1 MRLHKT
7 ISALIVGLLL
17 LSLGHISHASD
28 DRLARE
34 TVDRVARLFSG
45 KSSIATLQMHIFG
58 ENGQRDLTMKIWT
71 QGNNALVRII
81 NPEKDAG
88 TAILKI
94 GSDIWYYL
102 PKVNRTIKAPSSM
115 TMTSWMGSD
124 FTLDDLVKESG
135 LVRDY
140 SLANSFEGKRGE
152 VAVYEYTMT
161 PRPGAAVVW
170 GKIVL
175 QVRQANL
182 MRAWQG
188 FYDEDGKLVRDLTF
202 SDYKTMGG
210 RLMPTRLI
218 MRSLDKPGQQ
228 STIVYED
235 IALDVPIGAETFS
248 LPNLKR

>member
-1 MRLHKT
+1 MRWHKT
-7 ISALIVGLLL
+7 TMGLLVGLLL
-17 LSLGHISHASD
+17 LSLGQISHAAD
-28 DRLARE
+28 DQQARKI
-34 TVDRVARLFSG
+34 VDRVAQLFSG
-45 KSSIATLQMHIFG
+45 KSSIATLQMQISG

-71 QGNNALVRII
+71 QGENALVRITS
-81 NPEKDAG
+81 PAKDAG

-94 GSDIWYYL
+94 GGDIWYYL

-124 FTLDDLVKESG
+124 FTLDDLVKESD

-152 VAVYEYTMT
+152 VAVYEYTLT
-161 PRPGAAVVW
+161 PKPGAVVVW

-182 MRAWQG
+182 MPAWQG
-188 FYDEDGKLVRDLTF
+188 FYDEDGKLVRELTF
-202 SDYKTMGG
+202 SDYKTTGG
-210 RLMPTRLI
+210 RLMPSRLV

-228 STIVYED
+228 TVIVYQ
-235 IALDVPIGAETFS
+235 AVAFDVPIGAETFS

>member
-1 MRLHKT
+1 MRWHKT
-7 ISALIVGLLL
+7 ISTLIVGLLL

-45 KSSIATLQMHIFG
+45 KSSIATLQMQIFG
-58 ENGQRDLTMKIWT
+58 ENGQRDLTMKICT
-71 QGNNALVRII
+71 QGDDALVRII
-81 NPEKDAG
+81 SPQKDAG

-94 GSDIWYYL
+94 GSDVWYYL

-182 MRAWQG
+182 MPAWQG
-188 FYDEDGKLVRDLTF
+188 FYDEDGKLDRDLTF
-202 SDYKTMGG
+202 SDYKTIGG
-210 RLMPTRLI
+210 RLMPTRLV

-235 IALDVPIGAETFS
+235 IAFDVPIGAETFS

>member
-1 MRLHKT
+1 MRWHKVT
-7 ISALIVGLLL
+7 MALLSGLLL
-17 LSLGHISHASD
+17 LGLGRIAHATD
-28 DRLARE
+28 DQRARQI
-34 TVDRVARLFSG
+34 VDRVAHLFSG
-45 KSSIATLQMHIFG
+45 KSSIATLQMQIVG
-58 ENGQRDLTMKIWT
+58 ENGQRELTMKIWT
-71 QGNNALVRII
+71 QGENALVRII
-81 NPEKDAG
+81 SPEKDAG

-124 FTLDDLVKESG
+124 FTLDDLVKQSG

-152 VAVYEYTMT
+152 VAVYEYTLT
-161 PRPGAAVVW
+161 PKPGAVVVW

-175 QVRQANL
+175 QIREAN
-182 MRAWQG
+182 MMPAWQG

-202 SDYKTMGG
+202 ADYKTIGG
-210 RLMPTRLI
+210 RLMPTRLV

-228 STIVYED
+228 TTLVYQD
-235 IALDVPIGAETFS
+235 VAFDVPISPETFS

>member
-1 MRLHKT
+1 MRWHKT

-45 KSSIATLQMHIFG
+45 KSSIATLQMQIFG

-71 QGNNALVRII
+71 QGDDALVRII
-81 NPEKDAG
+81 SPEKDAG

-94 GSDIWYYL
+94 GSDVWYYL

-182 MRAWQG
+182 MPAWQG
-188 FYDEDGKLVRDLTF
+188 FYDEDGKLDRDLTF
-202 SDYKTMGG
+202 SDYKTIGG
-210 RLMPTRLI
+210 RLMPTRLV

-235 IALDVPIGAETFS
+235 IAFDVPIGAETFS

>member
-1 MRLHKT
+1 MRWHKT
-7 ISALIVGLLL
+7 ISAVIVGLLL

-45 KSSIATLQMHIFG
+45 KSSIATLQMQIFG
-58 ENGQRDLTMKIWT
+58 ENGQRDLAMKIWT
-71 QGNNALVRII
+71 QGDDALVRII
-81 NPEKDAG
+81 SPQKDAG

-94 GSDIWYYL
+94 GSDVWYYL

-182 MRAWQG
+182 MPAWQG
-188 FYDEDGKLVRDLTF
+188 FYDEDGKLDRDLTF
-202 SDYKTMGG
+202 SDYKTIGG
-210 RLMPTRLI
+210 RLMPTRLV

-235 IALDVPIGAETFS
+235 IAFDVPIGAETFS

>member
-1 MRLHKT
+1 MRWHKT
-7 ISALIVGLLL
+7 ISALLVGLLL
-17 LSLGHISHASD
+17 LSLGHVSHASD

-45 KSSIATLQMHIFG
+45 KSSIATLQMQIFG

-71 QGNNALVRII
+71 QGDNALVRII
-81 NPEKDAG
+81 SPQKDAG

-94 GSDIWYYL
+94 GSDVWYYL

-140 SLANSFEGKRGE
+140 SLANSYEGKRGE

-182 MRAWQG
+182 MPAWQG
-188 FYDEDGKLVRDLTF
+188 FYDEDGKLDRDLSF
-202 SDYKTMGG
+202 SDYKTIGG
-210 RLMPTRLI
+210 RLMPTRLV

-235 IALDVPIGAETFS
+235 IAFDVPIGAETFS

>member
-1 MRLHKT
+1 MRWHKT

-17 LSLGHISHASD
+17 LSLGHISHAGD

-34 TVDRVARLFSG
+34 AVDRVARLFSG
-45 KSSIATLQMHIFG
+45 KTSMATLQMRIVG

-71 QGNNALVRII
+71 QGDNALVRII
-81 NPEKDAG
+81 SPEKDSG

-102 PKVNRTIKAPSSM
+102 PKVNRTIKAPSST
-115 TMTSWMGSD
+115 TMTSWMGSN
-124 FTLDDLVKESG
+124 FSLDDLVKQSG

-140 SLANSFEGKRGE
+140 SLANSFGGKRGE
-152 VAVYEYTMT
+152 VAVYEYTLT
-161 PRPGAAVVW
+161 PKPDAVVVW

-182 MRAWQG
+182 MPAWQG
-188 FYDEDGKLVRDLTF
+188 YYDEDGKLVRELTF
-202 SDYKTMGG
+202 SDYKIMGG
-210 RLMPTRLI
+210 RLMPTRLV
-218 MRSLDKPGQQ
+218 MQSVDKPGQQ
-228 STIVYED
+228 TTIVYQD
-235 IALDVPIGAETFS
+235 VAFDVPISAQTFS

>member
-1 MRLHKT
+1 MRWHKT
-7 ISALIVGLLL
+7 ISAVILGLLL

-34 TVDRVARLFSG
+34 TVDRVVRLFSG
-45 KSSIATLQMHIFG
+45 KSSIATLQMQIFG

-71 QGNNALVRII
+71 QGDDALVRII
-81 NPEKDAG
+81 SPQKDAG

-94 GSDIWYYL
+94 GSDVWYYL

-170 GKIVL
+170 EKIVL

-182 MRAWQG
+182 MPAWQG
-188 FYDEDGKLVRDLTF
+188 FYDEDGKLDRDLTF
-202 SDYKTMGG
+202 SDYKTIGG
-210 RLMPTRLI
+210 RLMPTRLV

-235 IALDVPIGAETFS
+235 IAFDVPIGAETFS

>member
-1 MRLHKT
+1 MRWHKT
-7 ISALIVGLLL
+7 ISALVVGLLL

-45 KSSIATLQMHIFG
+45 KSSIATLQMQIFG

-71 QGNNALVRII
+71 QGDDALVRII
-81 NPEKDAG
+81 SPEKDAG

-94 GSDIWYYL
+94 GSDVWYYL

-140 SLANSFEGKRGE
+140 SLANSYEGKRGE

-182 MRAWQG
+182 MPAWQG
-188 FYDEDGKLVRDLTF
+188 FYDEDGKLDRDLTF
-202 SDYKTMGG
+202 SDYKTIGG
-210 RLMPTRLI
+210 RLMPTRLV

-235 IALDVPIGAETFS
+235 IAFDVPIGAETFS

>member
-1 MRLHKT
+1 MRWHKT

-17 LSLGHISHASD
+17 LNLGHISHAGD

-45 KSSIATLQMHIFG
+45 KSSIATLQMQIFG

-71 QGNNALVRII
+71 QGDDALVRII
-81 NPEKDAG
+81 SPQKDAG

-94 GSDIWYYL
+94 GSDLWYYL

-170 GKIVL
+170 RKIVL
-175 QVRQANL
+175 QVRQASL
-182 MRAWQG
+182 MPAWQA
-188 FYDEDGKLVRDLTF
+188 FYDEDGKLDRDLTF
-202 SDYKTMGG
+202 SDYKTIGG
-210 RLMPTRLI
+210 RLMPTRLV

-235 IALDVPIGAETFS
+235 IAFDVPIGAEIFS

>member
-1 MRLHKT
+1 MRWHKT
-7 ISALIVGLLL
+7 ISTLIVGLLL

-45 KSSIATLQMHIFG
+45 KSSIATLQMQIFG

-71 QGNNALVRII
+71 QGDDALVRII
-81 NPEKDAG
+81 SPQKDAG

-94 GSDIWYYL
+94 GSDVWYYL

-182 MRAWQG
+182 MPAWQG
-188 FYDEDGKLVRDLTF
+188 FYDEDGKLDRDLTF
-202 SDYKTMGG
+202 SDYKTIGG
-210 RLMPTRLI
+210 RLMPTRLV

-235 IALDVPIGAETFS
+235 IAFDVPIGAETFS

>member
-1 MRLHKT
+1 MRWHKT
-7 ISALIVGLLL
+7 ISTLIVGLLL

-45 KSSIATLQMHIFG
+45 KSSIATLQMQIFG

-71 QGNNALVRII
+71 QGDDALVRII
-81 NPEKDAG
+81 SPEKDAG

-94 GSDIWYYL
+94 GSDVWYYL

-140 SLANSFEGKRGE
+140 SLANSYEGKRGE

-182 MRAWQG
+182 MPAWQG
-188 FYDEDGKLVRDLTF
+188 FYDEDGKLDRDLTF
-202 SDYKTMGG
+202 SDYKTIGG
-210 RLMPTRLI
+210 RLMPTRLV

-235 IALDVPIGAETFS
+235 IAFDVPIGAETFS

>member
-1 MRLHKT
+1 MRWHKT
-7 ISALIVGLLL
+7 FNALIVGLLL

-45 KSSIATLQMHIFG
+45 KSSIATLQMQIFG
-58 ENGQRDLTMKIWT
+58 ENGQRDLAMKIWT
-71 QGNNALVRII
+71 QGDDALVRII
-81 NPEKDAG
+81 SPQKDAG

-94 GSDIWYYL
+94 GSDVWYYL

-182 MRAWQG
+182 MPAWQG
-188 FYDEDGKLVRDLTF
+188 FYDEDGKLDRDLTF
-202 SDYKTMGG
+202 SDYKTIGG
-210 RLMPTRLI
+210 RLMPTRLV

-235 IALDVPIGAETFS
+235 IAFDVPIGAETFS

>member
-7 ISALIVGLLL
+7 TMAVLAGLLL
-17 LSLGHISHASD
+17 LSLGRISHATD
-28 DRLARE
+28 DQRARE
-34 TVDRVARLFSG
+34 IVDGVARLFSG
-45 KSSIATLQMHIFG
+45 KSSIATLQMQISG

-71 QGNNALVRII
+71 QGENALVRII
-81 NPEKDAG
+81 SPEKDAG

-94 GSDIWYYL
+94 GNDIWYYL
-102 PKVNRTIKAPSSM
+102 PKVDRTIKAPSSM

-140 SLANSFEGKRGE
+140 SLANSFEGKRGV
-152 VAVYEYTMT
+152 VAVYEYTLT
-161 PRPGAAVVW
+161 PKPGAVVVW

-175 QVRQANL
+175 QVRQANQ
-182 MRAWQG
+182 MPAWQG

-202 SDYKTMGG
+202 SDYKTTGG
-210 RLMPTRLI
+210 RLMPTRLV

-228 STIVYED
+228 TTIVYE
-235 IALDVPIGAETFS
+235 AVAFDVPIGAETFS
-248 LPNLKR
+248 LSSLKR

>member
-1 MRLHKT
+1 MRWDKT

-28 DRLARE
+28 ERLARE

-45 KSSIATLQMHIFG
+45 KSSIATLQMQIVG

-71 QGNNALVRII
+71 QGDNALVRII
-81 NPEKDAG
+81 SPEKDSG

-182 MRAWQG
+182 MPAWQG
-188 FYDEDGKLVRDLTF
+188 YYDEDGKLVRDLAF

-210 RLMPTRLI
+210 RLMPTHLV

-235 IALDVPIGAETFS
+235 LAFDVPIGAGTFS

>member
-1 MRLHKT
+1 MRRHKT
-7 ISALIVGLLL
+7 ISALIVGLFL

-28 DRLARE
+28 ERLARE

-45 KSSIATLQMHIFG
+45 KSTIATPQMQIVG

-71 QGNNALVRII
+71 QGDNALVRII
-81 NPEKDAG
+81 SPQKDSG

-152 VAVYEYTMT
+152 VAVYEYTLT
-161 PRPGAAVVW
+161 PKPGAAVGV
-170 GKIVL
+170 GENCVAGP
-175 QVRQANL
+175 QSQPDA
-182 MRAWQG
+182 
-188 FYDEDGKLVRDLTF
+188 
-202 SDYKTMGG
+202 
-210 RLMPTRLI
+210 RLAGL
-218 MRSLDKPGQQ
+218 L
-228 STIVYED
+228 
-235 IALDVPIGAETFS
+235 
-248 LPNLKR
+248 

>member
-1 MRLHKT
+1 MRWHKT
-7 ISALIVGLLL
+7 ISTLIVGLLL

-45 KSSIATLQMHIFG
+45 KSSIATLQMQIFG

-71 QGNNALVRII
+71 QGDDALVRII
-81 NPEKDAG
+81 SPEKDAG

-94 GSDIWYYL
+94 GSDVWYYL

-182 MRAWQG
+182 MPAWQG
-188 FYDEDGKLVRDLTF
+188 FYDEDGKLDRDLTF
-202 SDYKTMGG
+202 SDYKTIGG
-210 RLMPTRLI
+210 RLMPTRLV

-235 IALDVPIGAETFS
+235 IAFDVPIGAETFS

>member
-1 MRLHKT
+1 MRWQKT

-17 LSLGHISHASD
+17 LSPGRASHASD

-45 KSSIATLQMHIFG
+45 KSSIATLQMQIFG

-71 QGNNALVRII
+71 QGDDALVRII
-81 NPEKDAG
+81 SPQKDAG

-94 GSDIWYYL
+94 GSDVWYYL
-102 PKVNRTIKAPSSM
+102 PNVNRTIKAPSSM

-182 MRAWQG
+182 MPAWQG
-188 FYDEDGKLVRDLTF
+188 FYDEDGKLDRDLTF
-202 SDYKTMGG
+202 SDYKTIGG
-210 RLMPTRLI
+210 RLMPTRLV

-235 IALDVPIGAETFS
+235 IAFDVPIGAETFS

>member
-1 MRLHKT
+1 MRWHRT
-7 ISALIVGLLL
+7 IIAVLIGLIS
-17 LSLGHISHASD
+17 LSLVQLSHATD
-28 DRLARE
+28 DQRARE

-45 KSSIATLQMHIFG
+45 KSSIATLQMQIFG

-71 QGNNALVRII
+71 EGDNALVRII
-81 NPEKDAG
+81 SPEKDAG

-182 MRAWQG
+182 MPAWQG

-202 SDYKTMGG
+202 SDYTTMGG
-210 RLMPTRLI
+210 RLMPTRLV

-228 STIVYED
+228 STIVYKD
-235 IALDVPIGAETFS
+235 IAFDVPISPETFS

>member
-1 MRLHKT
+1 MRWHKT

-17 LSLGHISHASD
+17 LSLGHITHASD
-28 DRLARE
+28 DRLTRE
-34 TVDRVARLFSG
+34 TVERVARLFSG
-45 KSSIATLQMHIFG
+45 KSSIATLQMQIFG

-71 QGNNALVRII
+71 QGDDALVRII
-81 NPEKDAG
+81 SPQKDAG

-94 GSDIWYYL
+94 GSDVWYYL

-182 MRAWQG
+182 MPAWQG
-188 FYDEDGKLVRDLTF
+188 FYDEDGKLDRDLTF
-202 SDYKTMGG
+202 SDYKTIGG
-210 RLMPTRLI
+210 RLMPTRLV

-235 IALDVPIGAETFS
+235 IAFDVPIGAETFS

>member
-1 MRLHKT
+1 M
-7 ISALIVGLLL
+7 GLLL
-17 LSLGHISHASD
+17 LSPGRASHASD

-45 KSSIATLQMHIFG
+45 KSSIATLQMQIFG

-71 QGNNALVRII
+71 QGDDALVRII
-81 NPEKDAG
+81 SPQKDAG

-94 GSDIWYYL
+94 GSDVWYYL

-135 LVRDY
+135 LLLDY

-182 MRAWQG
+182 MPAWQG
-188 FYDEDGKLVRDLTF
+188 FYDEDGKLDRDLTF
-202 SDYKTMGG
+202 SDYKTIGG
-210 RLMPTRLI
+210 RLMPTRLV

-235 IALDVPIGAETFS
+235 IAFDVPIGAETFS

>member
-1 MRLHKT
+1 MRWHKT

-17 LSLGHISHASD
+17 LNLGHISHAGD

-45 KSSIATLQMHIFG
+45 KSSIATLQMQIVG

-71 QGNNALVRII
+71 QGDDALVRII
-81 NPEKDAG
+81 SPQKDAG

-94 GSDIWYYL
+94 GSDVWYYL

-182 MRAWQG
+182 MPAWQA
-188 FYDEDGKLVRDLTF
+188 FYDEDGKLDRDLTF
-202 SDYKTMGG
+202 SDYKTIGG
-210 RLMPTRLI
+210 RLMPTRLV

-235 IALDVPIGAETFS
+235 IAFDVPIGAETFS